1 MYFNF
6 SPMAALLAAFL
17 LGFMTPASVYAAQS
31 TGDNKVVKDGNLVS
45 LQYTLTGEDGKVIE
59 SNIGKPPLKYTHGQ
73 QQMIPGFE
81 KELAGMKTGGEK
93 KFRVKPEDAY
103 GPVDSNAFQEFP
115 KEKLPADGLQIGA
128 ILTGHGPQGQPVR
141 ARVHQIKENS
151 VVLDFNHP
159 MAGKTLTFDVKV
171 LEIQTVSA
179 QPPQPANP
187 AAPPKPGKP
196 AEPAQTK

>member
-1 MYFNF
+1 MYFTF
-6 SPMAALLAAFL
+6 SPMAALLATVL
-17 LGFMTPASVYAAQS
+17 LGVTTSVTVYAAETAADS
-31 TGDNKVVKDGNLVS
+31 KIVGDGNIVS

-59 SNIGKPPLKYTHGQ
+59 SNVGKPPLKYTHGQ

-81 KELAGMKTGGEK
+81 KELAGMKMGGEK
-93 KFRVKPEDAY
+93 KFAVKPEDAY

-141 ARVHQIKENS
+141 ARVHQIKETS

-159 MAGKTLTFDVKV
+159 MAGKTLIFDVKV
-171 LEIQTVSA
+171 LEIQSVAA
-179 QPPQPANP
+179 QPAQPAKP
-187 AAPPKPGKP
+187 AAPPKPAKP
-196 AEPAQTK
+196 AEPAR